1 MARFPSRSV
10 ACGALDSGAGAG
22 DVTACHDGTQR
33 DDGCPPTRTR
43 SRAPPGRW
51 QPLPLTTPLVWAW
64 GGVLLTASTWLVGVI
79 ALVRS
84 VGGLFD

>member
-1 MARFPSRSV
+1 MMERNVTMDARQPAPGPVLRP
-10 ACGALDSGAGAG
+10 AGG
-22 DVTACHDGTQR
+22 
-33 DDGCPPTRTR
+33 
-43 SRAPPGRW
+43 S
-51 QPLPLTTPLVWAW
+51 PLPLTTPLVWAW